1 MHMSEYIKQFKIQL
15 VSRVK
20 EVKFEDVS
28 AVEVIVRK
36 TGFPDVRVRDERDYV
51 VVRIQ
56 NNEYKYD
63 KWYTKPE
70 HLAEIIKVYY
80 TREATPP

>member
-1 MHMSEYIKQFKIQL
+1 MSEYLKQFKIQL

-20 EVKFEDVS
+20 EIKFEDVS
-28 AVEVIVRK
+28 PVEIVIRK
-36 TGFPDVRVRDERDYV
+36 TGFPDVRVKDEREYV
-51 VVRIQ
+51 IVRIE

-70 HLAEIIKVYY
+70 HLAEVIKVYY
-80 TREATPP
+80 TKTGTSP